1 MITGVLLLTLGA
13 VKVPVLEM
21 APAVVDHA
29 TAVFEVP
36 VILALNCW
44 VSCETTVALLG
55 ETVIRGLGLP
65 EDAGVTLTVA
75 VARTL
80 PSVALVAV
88 TITGVLLLTLGAV
101 KVPLLEI
108 APAVVD
114 HATTVFEV
122 PVILALNCWVSCET
136 TVVVLG
142 ETVMRGLGLPFE
154 LSGMTTIV
162 AATVARSGRA
172 ESVTDSVKT

>member
-1 MITGVLLLTLGA
+1 M
-13 VKVPVLEM
+13 
-21 APAVVDHA
+21 
-29 TAVFEVP
+29 
-36 VILALNCW
+36 
-44 VSCETTVALLG
+44 
-55 ETVIRGLGLP
+55 IRGLGLP

-114 HATTVFEV
+114 HATAVFEA
-122 PVILALNCWVSCET
+122 PLILALNC
-136 TVVVLG
+136 
-142 ETVMRGLGLPFE
+142 
-154 LSGMTTIV
+154 
-162 AATVARSGRA
+162 
-172 ESVTDSVKT
+172 